1 MPLSEP
7 VATTVVP
14 HLGESAS
21 AWDALV
27 DASPLPSP
35 FLRSWWLGAVE
46 HKTPSHLLFH
56 DRAGALVGGVPL
68 VRDRWFGVPRVRFA
82 GAGVL
87 CPDHLDLVCRPGYE
101 EATGTGLMT
110 WITCGPRNLVLDL
123 GGLVHRSLLGRAL
136 ARPGEAVDG
145 APYAALPASGTY
157 LDTRSAGTRRSVRRS
172 ERRLVAAG
180 SRHVRV
186 TPADLATA
194 LADFRRLHDSRPDR
208 APLLAALPRLARA
221 VAAGLAAGEARVD
234 VLERDG
240 RAQAVSIAF
249 TVAGRLSLYQVARS
263 LEREDDGAGS
273 VLLQRVVEDAA
284 ADGCH
289 EVDLLRGDEAYKSS
303 LADDRRTIGRIRAAR
318 GPAAR
323 ALLAGRSA
331 AGAVR
336 HRFGSES

>member
-7 VATTVVP
+7 VATSVVP
-14 HLGESAS
+14 HLGEHAA
-21 AWDALV
+21 AWDALI

-46 HKTPSHLLFH
+46 PQTASHLLFH
-56 DRAGALVGGVPL
+56 APDGKLVGGVPL

-87 CPDHLDLVCRPGYE
+87 CPDHLDMLCRPGYDTTTR
-101 EATGTGLMT
+101 TGYMT
-110 WITCGPRNLVLDL
+110 WVTSGPRNLVVDL
-123 GGLVHRSLLGRAL
+123 TGLVHHSLLERAL
-136 ARPGEAVDG
+136 ARPGEAIGG
-145 APYAALPASGTY
+145 APYAVLPASGSY
-157 LDTRSAGTRRSVRRS
+157 LETRSSSTRRSVRRS
-172 ERRLVAAG
+172 ERRLTADG

-186 TPADLATA
+186 APAALARA
-194 LADFRRLHDSRPDR
+194 LADFRRLHESRPDR

-221 VAAGLAAGEARVD
+221 VAAGQAAGEARVD

-263 LEREDDGAGS
+263 LEREDDGAGT
-273 VLLQRVVEDAA
+273 VLLHRVVEDARLA
-284 ADGCH
+284 GCH

-303 LADDRRTIGRIRAAR
+303 LADDRRSIGRVRDAR

-323 ALLAGRSA
+323 ALLAGRAA

-336 HRFGSES
+336 ARTGPEA